1 MRLAKLGKIRE
12 CVRGENHYRWKGG
25 KIKWDK
31 RGYIM
36 VHSPNHPFKTKRGYV
51 AEHRLVA
58 EKKIGRPLREH
69 EVVHHKDGN
78 KKNFSRSNLRV
89 TSRSY
94 HSKLHSR
101 YKY

>member
-1 MRLAKLGKIRE
+1 MAFFVNRKGYPVSKNTGRLIHRE
-12 CVRGENHYRWKGG
+12 
-25 KIKWDK
+25 
-31 RGYIM
+31 
-36 VHSPNHPFKTKRGYV
+36 
-51 AEHRLVA
+51 VA

-78 KKNFSRSNLRV
+78 KMNFKRTNLRV

-101 YKY
+101 YDY

>member
-1 MRLAKLGKIRE
+1 MAFFKDSKGYPRSKSTGKLI
-12 CVRGENHYRWKGG
+12 
-25 KIKWDK
+25 
-31 RGYIM
+31 
-36 VHSPNHPFKTKRGYV
+36 
-51 AEHRLVA
+51 HRSVA

-78 KKNFSRSNLRV
+78 KGNFRRSNLRV

-94 HSKLHSR
+94 HSKLHAK